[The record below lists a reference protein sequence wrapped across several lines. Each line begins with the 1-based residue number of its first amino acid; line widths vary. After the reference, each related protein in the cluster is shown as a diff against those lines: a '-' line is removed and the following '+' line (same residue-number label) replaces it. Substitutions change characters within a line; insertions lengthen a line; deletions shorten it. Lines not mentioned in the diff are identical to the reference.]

1 MTRRSRS
8 LRPVNAQ
15 RQRGAVLYVALIML
29 VLIALLGVAS
39 MQVSTL
45 QERMSANYRNTNLAF
60 QNAESSVRLAECY
73 LDDRVNRRSSGCTP
87 TNLVV
92 EEICETSFDAASWAQ
107 ARSMAGAPADRV
119 NMRSIGKCIAGQAS
133 LALGREAEKGGEPN
147 PVFQITA
154 YATDAVDPKTGLPL
168 TGRAPAADAAVDTV
182 FMP

>member
-1 MTRRSRS
+1 MSSRSRS
-8 LRPVNAQ
+8 FRPVAPH

-60 QNAESSVRLAECY
+60 QNAESSAREAECF
-73 LDDRVNRRSSGCTP
+73 LGARVNRTP
-87 TNLVV
+87 TGTCAPASLAV
-92 EEICETSFDAASWAQ
+92 EEICESSFDAASWAQ
-107 ARSMAGAPADRV
+107 ARSMAGVPADRV

-133 LALGREAEKGGEPN
+133 LALGREAERGGEPN

-154 YATDAVDPKTGLPL
+154 YATDYATNPT
-168 TGRAPAADAAVDTV
+168 ADAAVDTV